1 MNSLLGG
8 IGLNLVDVEVVDDI
22 GDVGNVGIL
31 CGVRLNAE
39 HFLLGFL
46 LILIDG
52 GNVFRLV
59 LYPSV
64 DHGLRLI
71 FMLLDC
77 LVVMSA
83 Q

>member
-1 MNSLLGG
+1 M
-8 IGLNLVDVEVVDDI
+8 
-22 GDVGNVGIL
+22 
-31 CGVRLNAE
+31 
-39 HFLLGFL
+39 FP
-46 LILIDG
+46 LIFIDG
-52 GNVFRLV
+52 GNVFWLV
-59 LYPSV
+59 LDPSV